1 VVVSNFDR
9 YQIYYGLTQIT
20 LNQHRRFVASFKK
33 VFGGCGFSRDT
44 GQVFIL

>member
-1 VVVSNFDR
+1 MVVSKSDR
-9 YQIYYGLTQIT
+9 CWLYYAFIQST